1 MGPPFDRERPL
12 VVGLFGAISSVRAHL
27 HAPPLSSHFRASRL
41 SVTNDS
47 PISPADPASEHGEL
61 TCPPLRIHQP
71 RRALPTDVVRP
82 TRAEVHLDAL
92 RWNLAQLRKVTREVP
107 IWGVLKA
114 DAYGHGSKAA
124 ARTLERA
131 GIDGLCVA
139 LVEEGIELREA
150 GIELPILVMGGYYRD
165 AHRELQAHRLIPVL
179 SDAAQAESLG
189 RAARAAGG
197 PPTLCHVK
205 VDTGMSRLGV
215 RSERWDDLL
224 RTLRSEGQLE
234 VDGLMSH
241 LANADVDVDDAFE
254 APLRLFRQAREH
266 FLQAG
271 FRPARLHLANS
282 AAVLR
287 EPRTHFDLVR
297 PGLALYG
304 VDPGPASR
312 ADPVPIR
319 LRAALSISTRVVSLR
334 DIRAGDTVGYG
345 GTFRAREARR
355 IATIPMGYADGLSR
369 ALSNRGHALMRGKRV
384 PIVGNV
390 SMDMTTLDVTE
401 LPGAAIMDEV
411 VLLGRQKGEL
421 GSDEITATEIAEHT
435 GTIPWEVLTNISRR
449 VPRFYRE
456 A

>member
-1 MGPPFDRERPL
+1 MLRW
-12 VVGLFGAISSVRAHL
+12 
-27 HAPPLSSHFRASRL
+27 L
-41 SVTNDS
+41 SVTNHPS
-47 PISPADPASEHGEL
+47 APQSDPASEHGDL
-61 TCPPLRIHQP
+61 TDPPLRVHQP

-92 RWNLAQLRKVTREVP
+92 RWNLAQLRKVTKEVP

-179 SDAAQAESLG
+179 SDAGQAEALG
-189 RAARAAGG
+189 RAACLAGG
-197 PPTLCHVK
+197 PPTPCHVK

-215 RSERWDDLL
+215 RSERWGDML
-224 RTLRSEGQLE
+224 RTLRAEALLE

-241 LANADVDVDDAFE
+241 LANADMDEDPVFDE
-254 APLRLFRQAREH
+254 PLRLFQQAREQ
-266 FLQAG
+266 FLGAG
-271 FRPARLHLANS
+271 FRPRRLHLANS

-304 VDPGPASR
+304 VDPGPPSR
-312 ADPVPIR
+312 QDTGPLR
-319 LRAALSISTRVVSLR
+319 LRAALTVSSRIVSLR
-334 DIRAGDTVGYG
+334 HILPGDAVGYG
-345 GTFRAREARR
+345 GSFRAREARQ
-355 IATIPMGYADGLSR
+355 IATIPIGYADGLSR
-369 ALSNRGHALMRGKRV
+369 ALSNRGHALVRGKRV
-384 PIVGNV
+384 PIVGHV

-401 LPGAAIMDEV
+401 LPGVAMMDDV
-411 VLLGRQKGEL
+411 VLLGRQTGPL
-421 GSDEITATEIAEHT
+421 GSDEITAREIAEHT

-456 A
+456 P